1 MDKPT
6 RKELLNTLADLR
18 LRLEEAE
25 DTLRAIRHGEVDA
38 LVVSGLEG
46 DRIFTLKGAD
56 HTYRLLVESIN
67 EGAATLTR
75 DGDIL
80 YANCRLAELLKVPL
94 ERVIGSSI
102 RNYLFPFDRKLFESL
117 LVEAQT
123 GHSKGEVRLLPEG
136 TSVLLSLNIMLRED
150 SPGVIGL
157 VVTDLSQP
165 KRQEKLLHYIT
176 GQLVQARGKERL
188 RIATELHDG
197 LGHELLKVKH
207 SLMSLDNML
216 GPEHAPLRE
225 AVTKILLNI
234 NGTIDNVWR
243 LYNDLSPKDLEDM
256 GMTAQLDHLFLLVRK
271 NTGLK
276 ISVEQDDISDLFPTE
291 VQIAIHRVCQEILN
305 NIDKYCGATEVKV
318 SIKKHGHC
326 VEFNIEDNGHG
337 FDPEELRTLERDDL
351 GLGLMAL
358 DEWINILGGELQI
371 TSKKGAGTK
380 LAFSLP
386 FAPPERLDT

>member
-117 LVEAQT
+117 LVQAQT

-318 SIKKHGHC
+318 SI
-326 VEFNIEDNGHG
+326 
-337 FDPEELRTLERDDL
+337 
-351 GLGLMAL
+351 
-358 DEWINILGGELQI
+358 
-371 TSKKGAGTK
+371 
-380 LAFSLP
+380 
-386 FAPPERLDT
+386 